1 MSVTLQGLREEY
13 NHMTQKT
20 LASLLRVDR
29 SAISKWE
36 SGKQVPDR
44 EMAMRIAQ
52 VFNRPFGEI
61 DAMFCK
67 TKPDAILGGQ
77 VCMGFMQAPSEL
89 PLRQEVK

>member
-1 MSVTLQGLREEY
+1 MITLRELRIEKA
-13 NHMTQKT
+13 MKQET
-20 LASLLRVDR
+20 LARLLNVDR

-36 SGKQVPDR
+36 SGKQVPNR
-44 EMAMRIAQ
+44 EIAMRIAQ